1 MQQLD
6 QNAPS
11 QDGQPRF
18 VARCPKG
25 FESLLAG
32 ELSSFGTPQ
41 VRPLRGQVSFGGTLT
56 DAYGVCLWS
65 RLASSVVLELGHVG
79 AQSSDALYSGL
90 YDIPWEDHV
99 PMGATVAVDAH
110 GTNDALR
117 NSQFVALRAKDAI
130 VDRLQGRR
138 GVRPMVDT
146 HSPDV
151 RVSVRISR
159 DRATVG
165 IDLSGRPLFR
175 RGYES
180 ARSQRSGVVPLRPDY
195 AAALLEVGGWW
206 RACRDDDPALA
217 SLYCGTGTI
226 LAEAAGQALNRAPG
240 LLRTSWGFT
249 GWGGHDGDAWNALLD
264 DARERAEE
272 GEAHGCTLVAYEHR
286 GNVQAE
292 ARQTLRAAGIHVEP
306 RFVDAPQ
313 VGACVG
319 EASGRSLLVADLSWI
334 EADEVATQASALS
347 ALSAAITGLPQG
359 TQAVVLSPNAMTD
372 RVMDGSPVEETPVL
386 VGRDEA
392 SIRLYDLAEAPER
405 TTVELPGR
413 GSTPVLVPTSEQF
426 ARRLAK
432 VAKLRA
438 KWARR
443 EGIDCYRV
451 YDADLPDYAVTID
464 LFQGSQIMPAR
475 GRRGRWLQVSEYA
488 APREI
493 DPALARERLLDVL
506 SIAPLALDV
515 RPEDTFVHVRTRSK
529 GGSQYAEA
537 GRGLAERR
545 RAARPGQ
552 VPLPPGS
559 HLIDEGGLVFEVN
572 FSSRLDCG
580 IFLDHRETRAMVRE
594 MAKQT
599 MGSKRFLNLFAYTG
613 TATCYAADGGAKHTT
628 TVDMSAPSL
637 DWARRNMERNG
648 FVGEDHEFVQADV
661 LRWVSDQ
668 RRTKNRWDLVFCDV
682 PTFSNSS
689 RMSGSWDVQR
699 DHAELLIGIS
709 RLLTRNGVAVFS
721 CNRRD
726 FKPDVDYLARYG
738 VEIEDVTAQTIPE
751 DFSRNPKVHHCY
763 LVRRTQMPTR
773 P

>member
-79 AQSSDALYSGL
+79 AQGSDALYSGL

-110 GTNDALR
+110 GTNDDLR

-372 RVMDGSPVEETPVL
+372 RVMGGSPVEETPVL

-493 DPALARERLLDVL
+493 DPCPGARAAARR
-506 SIAPLALDV
+506 ALDRTA
-515 RPEDTFVHVRTRSK
+515 RP
-529 GGSQYAEA
+529 G
-537 GRGLAERR
+537 
-545 RAARPGQ
+545 RAARGHLRPRAHPLQGRLA
-552 VPLPPGS
+552 VRRGGPWPRGAPEGGAPRAGPASAGLPP
-559 HLIDEGGLVFEVN
+559 DRRGGLVFEVN

-751 DFSRNPKVHHCY
+751 DFSRNPKVHRCY